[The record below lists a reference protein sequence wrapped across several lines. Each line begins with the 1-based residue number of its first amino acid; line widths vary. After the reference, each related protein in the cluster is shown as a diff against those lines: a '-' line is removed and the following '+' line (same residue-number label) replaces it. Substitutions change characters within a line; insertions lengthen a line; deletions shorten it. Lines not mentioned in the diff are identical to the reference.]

1 MIFFHNNYNNKYYLL
16 LLFSIEGS
24 INDNNKEDMIIDS
37 PDTIIMTRQWKK
49 NLQKQITVFRQ
60 IMLDIGEMASVSTLE
75 MTEVKSTIKS
85 ILMLCL
91 SSTSRVVVKHPSFLL
106 SSSIFSK
113 PCQFIGQ
120 SPAYLV

>member
-1 MIFFHNNYNNKYYLL
+1 MLF
-16 LLFSIEGS
+16 LFSIKGS

-75 MTEVKSTIKS
+75 MTEAKSTIKS
-85 ILMLCL
+85 ILMLQY
-91 SSTSRVVVKHPSFLL
+91 VYP
-106 SSSIFSK
+106 
-113 PCQFIGQ
+113 Q
-120 SPAYLV
+120 